1 MMDFKEIKGFLAEK
15 TLFAGLSEA
24 DLEILADN
32 ACQREFETDQ
42 VVATQGATAE
52 SFFLIIEGSLLLEVP
67 AIAGPRLEI
76 TRLNE
81 GEIFGWSWL
90 IPPYEWHFHA
100 RAAEPTVVLEFD
112 GKVLLKHCDS
122 DPAFG
127 YPVLRRF
134 SELMARRLDAAQ
146 RKMMDQWSPPG
157 FA

>member
-1 MMDFKEIKGFLAEK
+1 MDYKEIKRYILER
-15 TLFAGLSEA
+15 TLFAGLGDAEV
-24 DLEILADN
+24 DVLANN
-32 ACQREFETDQ
+32 ACQREFGSDE
-42 VVATQGATAE
+42 VVASQGAKAE
-52 SFFLIIEGSLLLEVP
+52 SFFLIVTGSLLVEVP
-67 AIAGPRLEI
+67 AISGPRLEI
-76 TRLNE
+76 TRLGE

-112 GKVLLKHCDS
+112 GKELLRHCETN
-122 DPAFG
+122 PAFG

-134 SELMARRLDAAQ
+134 SELMARRLDSAQ